1 MHHRTWST
9 AHPQRQVRIVVGAV
23 VVLAMAAAVVYGFL
37 ATRSNAPG
45 RPASVTA
52 TAMAHPPTPVTVTTP
67 TVPAATELAPI
78 AGTAD
83 PVAFATAVARA
94 LFDWETTGPHP
105 LADHKGRLLAIADPN
120 GVESPGL
127 VADLGAY
134 LPSAQAWDFLTE
146 YDTRQWI
153 EITDA
158 AVPGQWPA
166 VVAAA
171 GDALAPGTTAVTVT
185 GVRHRAGLWEG
196 REVTERF
203 DVAFTAVAVCGPTYP
218 QCYLLRLSRLDEP
231 LR

>member
-1 MHHRTWST
+1 MHPRTWSI
-9 AHPQRQVRIVVGAV
+9 AHSQRRARIVVGAL
-23 VVLAMAAAVVYGFL
+23 VVLAVAATVVYGFL

-45 RPASVTA
+45 RPAFVTV
-52 TAMAHPPTPVTVTTP
+52 MAHPPTPVTVTTP
-67 TVPAATELAPI
+67 TVPAAAGLAPI
-78 AGTAD
+78 AGTGD

-105 LADHKGRLLAIADPN
+105 LADHKGRLLAIADPS

-127 VADLGAY
+127 VADLSAY
-134 LPSAQAWDFLTE
+134 LPSAQTWDFLAE

-153 EITDA
+153 EINDA
-158 AVPGQWPA
+158 AVPGQWYE

-196 REVTERF
+196 RQVTERF
-203 DVAFTAVAVCGPTYP
+203 EVAFTAVAVCGPTYP